1 MYRAELKLGNN
12 PYPVYDEDAVRDR
25 RVALF
30 EGISDNVLPFTM
42 KVTYPE
48 AHPDSFVIDIIN
60 GEETIRIK
68 KYLWGWDRSQAR
80 DTIRILF
87 PEYNSYI
94 FGEFLENT
102 IQGEFVDE
110 NRKRYSIPFVAR
122 HGYINRFEPQLV
134 DPELDVSGRWRVE
147 FSDQK
152 GNSWPAI
159 AEFQQ
164 DSTYL
169 AGTFLTETGD
179 YRFLEG
185 VVYEKRLWLSVFD
198 GSHAFLFSAQGKGRD
213 TLSGFF
219 QSGVHYSASWT
230 AVRDDVFTLSS
241 PDSLTQQ
248 VADKGW
254 KTIKGI
260 DSQTENTKS
269 LEKYISENSPLILS
283 IMGTWCPNCKD
294 EAEFL
299 REWQI
304 NHPDSKVN
312 ILGLAFEKFRDTTQ
326 ALVRVE
332 RYRKLMD
339 LKYDI
344 WLMGSSDK
352 SEATEALPFLDQ
364 VISYPTMVFINDK
377 SEIIRIHTGFKGP
390 ATSEY
395 KDFKNSFETTV
406 KKMK

>member
-1 MYRAELKLGNN
+1 M
-12 PYPVYDEDAVRDR
+12 
-25 RVALF
+25 
-30 EGISDNVLPFTM
+30 
-42 KVTYPE
+42 
-48 AHPDSFVIDIIN
+48 
-60 GEETIRIK
+60 
-68 KYLWGWDRSQAR
+68 
-80 DTIRILF
+80 
-87 PEYNSYI
+87 
-94 FGEFLENT
+94 
-102 IQGEFVDE
+102 
-110 NRKRYSIPFVAR
+110 
-122 HGYINRFEPQLV
+122 
-134 DPELDVSGRWRVE
+134 
-147 FSDQK
+147 
-152 GNSWPAI
+152 
-159 AEFQQ
+159 
-164 DSTYL
+164 
-169 AGTFLTETGD
+169 
-179 YRFLEG
+179 
-185 VVYEKRLWLSVFD
+185 
-198 GSHAFLFSAQGKGRD
+198 
-213 TLSGFF
+213 
-219 QSGVHYSASWT
+219 
-230 AVRDDVFTLSS
+230 
-241 PDSLTQQ
+241 
-248 VADKGW
+248 ADKGW
-254 KTIKGI
+254 ETIKGI

-304 NHPDSKVN
+304 NHPDSKVK

-352 SEATEALPFLDQ
+352 SEATEALPFLDR

-377 SEIIRIHTGFKGP
+377 SDIIRIHTGFKGP